1 MTMLDSTCRVD
12 DETSLLEAATGVF
25 DPLLACLLQL
35 AKIEHRPCSPA
46 SATAGLPL
54 VHERLT
60 PELFVRAAD
69 RTGLKAKILR
79 RELSAISPLVCPAV
93 LLLHDDNAVVLV
105 KIEAEAGQALLL
117 DNETG
122 GEQRITL
129 DELQHYY
136 SGYCIF
142 AKPAYRFDLRTQP
155 VKSQRNRHWFWSVM
169 VRSWRI
175 YRDVLLASLL
185 INIFAMAN
193 PLFVMNV
200 YDRVVPNSAIETL
213 WVLAI
218 GVTIVYGFDLLLKTL
233 RAYFLEVA
241 GKKSDVLL
249 SSYIFERVLGA
260 RLSERAESVGAFA
273 SQLREFETVRNFITS
288 STVTTFVD
296 LPFVVLFLVV
306 VAYIG
311 GPIVVAPLVAIPL
324 IVGFALYLQR
334 PLRYAVEQTYQ
345 AGAQKNGALVETLSN
360 IETVKIL
367 GAEGRIQA
375 VWEASVGHLARWGQ
389 RTRLLS
395 SSAST
400 VSATIIQITSVAVVI
415 IGVYLIAER
424 ELTMGALIAS
434 VMLTSRA
441 LSPMGQV
448 ASLLVNYH
456 QTVTAYQGLEQVVAK
471 EQEREEGKPLVQRPR
486 LDGGI
491 RFDKVCFSY
500 PNEET
505 RALSEVSFDIRP
517 GERVGI
523 IGRIG
528 SGKSTVQKLMLGLYH
543 AQQGTVLVD
552 SINIKQIDSADL
564 RRNIGCVPQDT
575 VLFYG
580 SVKDNIVYG
589 SPHVEDKDILRA
601 ADLAGVTEF
610 VNNHPSGFGRPVGE
624 RGRALS
630 GGQRQS
636 VAVARALLNDP
647 SIYLL
652 DEPSTGMDSSSEVH
666 LKEKLTEVTKG
677 KTLVLV
683 THKTALLSLVDRV
696 LVFDGG
702 RLIADGPKEPV
713 LDALRKGQLR
723 VAQP

>member
-1 MTMLDSTCRVD
+1 MLDSTCRVD